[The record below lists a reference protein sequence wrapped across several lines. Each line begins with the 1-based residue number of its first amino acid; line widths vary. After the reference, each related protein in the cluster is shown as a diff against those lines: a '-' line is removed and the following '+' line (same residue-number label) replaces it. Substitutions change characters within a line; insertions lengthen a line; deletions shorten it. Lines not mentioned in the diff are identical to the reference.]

1 MREAS
6 QSDASRN
13 LAFKDGG
20 KSFSGEFMNIIL
32 LGAPGAGKGSQAAKI
47 SEYYK
52 IPHIST
58 GDIFRKNIKEQ
69 TALGKLAKT
78 FIDAGNLVP
87 DDVVIDLVKDRLSND
102 DCKNGYILDG
112 FPRTIPQ
119 AIALDKVAD
128 IDVVLNID
136 VPFDVIEDRLTGRRV
151 CICGATYNVSQLNG
165 RDTCEKCGQKL
176 FIRDDDKIETVK
188 ARLKVYEEQTAP
200 LVEYYQGLGLVKTI
214 KGRDTVDETFEEV
227 RKVLDTL

>member
-1 MREAS
+1 MREAA

-87 DDVVIDLVKDRLSND
+87 DDVVIDLVKDRLAND
-102 DCKNGYILDG
+102 DC
-112 FPRTIPQ
+112 Q
-119 AIALDKVAD
+119 ASALDKVAD

-151 CICGATYNVSQLNG
+151 CICGATYHVSQLNG

>member
-1 MREAS
+1 MREAA

-20 KSFSGEFMNIIL
+20 KSFFRRVYEYYSFGRTRSRKRL
-32 LGAPGAGKGSQAAKI
+32 AGG
-47 SEYYK
+47 EYYK

-151 CICGATYNVSQLNG
+151 CICGATYHVSQLNG

>member
-1 MREAS
+1 MREAA

-151 CICGATYNVSQLNG
+151 CICGATYHVSQLNG
-165 RDTCEKCGQKL
+165 RDT
-176 FIRDDDKIETVK
+176 ETVK

>member
-1 MREAS
+1 
-6 QSDASRN
+6 
-13 LAFKDGG
+13 
-20 KSFSGEFMNIIL
+20 MNIIL

-151 CICGATYNVSQLNG
+151 CICGATYHVSQLNG

-200 LVEYYQGLGLVKTI
+200 LVEYYQGLGLAKTI

>member
-1 MREAS
+1 M
-6 QSDASRN
+6 N
-13 LAFKDGG
+13 L
-20 KSFSGEFMNIIL
+20 IL

-47 SEYYK
+47 TEYYN

-87 DDVVIDLVKDRLSND
+87 DEVVIDLVKDRLSAD
-102 DCKNGYILDG
+102 DCKNGYVLDG

-119 AIALDKVAD
+119 AVALDKVAK

-136 VPFDVIEDRLTGRRV
+136 VPFDVIEERLTGRRV
-151 CICGATYNVSQLNG
+151 CICGATYHVSQLG
-165 RDTCEKCGQKL
+165 GSDTCAKCGQKL

-200 LVEYYQGLGLVKTI
+200 LVEYYQGMGLVRNI
-214 KGRDTVDETFEEV
+214 KGRDTVEETFEEV
-227 RKVLDTL
+227 KKVRDTL

>member
-1 MREAS
+1 
-6 QSDASRN
+6 
-13 LAFKDGG
+13 
-20 KSFSGEFMNIIL
+20 MNIIL

-151 CICGATYNVSQLNG
+151 CICGATYHVSQLNG
-165 RDTCEKCGQKL
+165 RDTREKCGQKL

>member
-1 MREAS
+1 
-6 QSDASRN
+6 
-13 LAFKDGG
+13 
-20 KSFSGEFMNIIL
+20 MNIIL

-102 DCKNGYILDG
+102 DCKTDISLTDSLAP
-112 FPRTIPQ
+112 FPKPS
-119 AIALDKVAD
+119 
-128 IDVVLNID
+128 
-136 VPFDVIEDRLTGRRV
+136 RLT
-151 CICGATYNVSQLNG
+151 
-165 RDTCEKCGQKL
+165 
-176 FIRDDDKIETVK
+176 
-188 ARLKVYEEQTAP
+188 RLRISTS
-200 LVEYYQGLGLVKTI
+200 
-214 KGRDTVDETFEEV
+214 F
-227 RKVLDTL
+227 

>member
-1 MREAS
+1 MREAA

-151 CICGATYNVSQLNG
+151 CICGATYHVSQLNG
-165 RDTCEKCGQKL
+165 RDTCEKCGHKL
-176 FIRDDDKIETVK
+176 FVRADDKIETVK
-188 ARLKVYEEQTAP
+188 PRLKA
-200 LVEYYQGLGLVKTI
+200 
-214 KGRDTVDETFEEV
+214 
-227 RKVLDTL
+227 

>member
-1 MREAS
+1 M
-6 QSDASRN
+6 
-13 LAFKDGG
+13 
-20 KSFSGEFMNIIL
+20 
-32 LGAPGAGKGSQAAKI
+32 
-47 SEYYK
+47 
-52 IPHIST
+52 
-58 GDIFRKNIKEQ
+58 
-69 TALGKLAKT
+69 
-78 FIDAGNLVP
+78 P

-151 CICGATYNVSQLNG
+151 CICGATYHVSQLNG
-165 RDTCEKCGQKL
+165 RDTCEKCGQN
-176 FIRDDDKIETVK
+176 FHPRRRQIETVK

>member
-1 MREAS
+1 M
-6 QSDASRN
+6 N
-13 LAFKDGG
+13 L
-20 KSFSGEFMNIIL
+20 IL

-47 SEYYK
+47 TEYYN

-87 DDVVIDLVKDRLSND
+87 DEVVIDLVKDRLSAD
-102 DCKNGYILDG
+102 DCKNGYVLDG

-119 AIALDKVAD
+119 AVALDKVAKT
-128 IDVVLNID
+128 DVVLNID
-136 VPFDVIEDRLTGRRV
+136 VPFDVIEERLTGRRV
-151 CICGATYNVSQLNG
+151 CICGATYHVSQLDG
-165 RDTCEKCGQKL
+165 SDTCAKCGQKL

-200 LVEYYQGLGLVKTI
+200 LVEYYQGMGLVRNI
-214 KGRDTVDETFEEV
+214 KGRDTVEETFEEV
-227 RKVLDTL
+227 KKVLDTL

>member
-1 MREAS
+1 
-6 QSDASRN
+6 
-13 LAFKDGG
+13 
-20 KSFSGEFMNIIL
+20 MNIIL

-151 CICGATYNVSQLNG
+151 CICGATYHVSKLNG

-176 FIRDDDKIETVK
+176 FVRDDDKIETVK

>member
-1 MREAS
+1 
-6 QSDASRN
+6 
-13 LAFKDGG
+13 
-20 KSFSGEFMNIIL
+20 MNIIL

-87 DDVVIDLVKDRLSND
+87 DDVVIDLVKDRLAND

-151 CICGATYNVSQLNG
+151 CICGATYHV
-165 RDTCEKCGQKL
+165 KCGQKL

>member
-1 MREAS
+1 
-6 QSDASRN
+6 
-13 LAFKDGG
+13 
-20 KSFSGEFMNIIL
+20 MNIIL

-151 CICGATYNVSQLNG
+151 CICGATYHVSQLNG
-165 RDTCEKCGQKL
+165 WDTCEKCGQKL

-200 LVEYYQGLGLVKTI
+200 LVEYYQGLGLVKMI

>member
-1 MREAS
+1 
-6 QSDASRN
+6 
-13 LAFKDGG
+13 
-20 KSFSGEFMNIIL
+20 MNIIL

-58 GDIFRKNIKEQ
+58 GDIFRKTLRNKRHS
-69 TALGKLAKT
+69 A
-78 FIDAGNLVP
+78 NLQ
-87 DDVVIDLVKDRLSND
+87 RLSSTQAIS
-102 DCKNGYILDG
+102 CPTTWLSISSKTGFQTTLQNGYILDG

-151 CICGATYNVSQLNG
+151 CICGATYHVSQLNG

-176 FIRDDDKIETVK
+176 FVRDDDKIETVK

>member
-1 MREAS
+1 
-6 QSDASRN
+6 
-13 LAFKDGG
+13 
-20 KSFSGEFMNIIL
+20 MNIIL

-47 SEYYK
+47 AEFYG

-87 DDVVIDLVKDRLSND
+87 DEVVIDLVKDRLAEE
-102 DCKNGYILDG
+102 DCKKGYILDG

-119 AIALDKVAD
+119 AIALEKVAKID
-128 IDVVLNID
+128 IVLNID
-136 VPFDVIEDRLTGRRV
+136 VPFNIIEARLTGRRV
-151 CICGATYNVSQLNG
+151 CICGATYHVSTLNG
-165 RDTCEKCGQKL
+165 KDTCDKCGQKL

-188 ARLKVYEEQTAP
+188 ARLNVYKQQTEP
-200 LVEYYQGLGLVKTI
+200 LIEYYTAKGLVKTVIGIDSVEEIFNHI
-214 KGRDTVDETFEEV
+214 KQ
-227 RKVLDTL
+227 VLNTL